1 MKKLAVIVGA
11 GRGMGNNI
19 AERFAKENF
28 KIVLVA
34 RNKKNLDAYVEEF
47 SKKHYEVFGKSA
59 DVSNF
64 EEMTKIFAEIQQEFG
79 AVDVLIYNAAFMQG
93 VKLTEIDANEVLE
106 HFKIDVAGAVNCV
119 KHILPKQI
127 EQKSGAIIFT
137 GGLFGVYPNHNKDF
151 ACMSIDKSALRAV
164 AKMLNEE
171 LAEKNIFVGIV
182 EIMGGVGMNEH
193 FSAKNIA
200 EAYWKLYSE
209 KNNFEFIYD

>member
-28 KIVLVA
+28 KIILVA

-47 SKKHYEVFGKSA
+47 TAKNFEVYGKA
-59 DVSNF
+59 GDVSNF
-64 EEMTKIFAEIQQEFG
+64 EEMTKIFAEIHQEFG

-93 VKLTEIDANEVLE
+93 GKLTEIDANEVLE
-106 HFKIDVAGAVNCV
+106 HFKIDVAGAFNCV
-119 KHILPKQI
+119 KNILPKQI
-127 EQKSGAIIFT
+127 EQKGGAIIFT
-137 GGLFGVYPNHNKDF
+137 GGLFGVFPNHNKDF

>member
-34 RNKKNLDAYVEEF
+34 RNQKNLDEYVEEF
-47 SKKHYEVFGKSA
+47 RQKNYEVYGKSA

-64 EEMTKIFAEIQQEFG
+64 DQMTEIFAEIQNDFG
-79 AVDVLIYNAAFMQG
+79 AVDVLIYNAAFMKG
-93 VKLTEIDANEVLE
+93 GALTEIEANEVIE
-106 HFKIDVAGAVNCV
+106 HFKIDVAGAVHCV
-119 KHILPKQI
+119 KNVLPKQI

-182 EIMGGVGMNEH
+182 EIMGGVGMNEK

-209 KNNFEFIYD
+209 KNNFEFVYD

>member
-1 MKKLAVIVGA
+1 MI
-11 GRGMGNNI
+11 
-19 AERFAKENF
+19 
-28 KIVLVA
+28 A
-34 RNKKNLDAYVEEF
+34 RNKKNLDSYVEEF
-47 SKKHYEVFGKSA
+47 GKKNYEVFGKSA

-93 VKLTEIDANEVLE
+93 GKLTEIDANEVLE

-119 KHILPKQI
+119 KNILPKQI